1 MADLGKNPKLYG
13 LRSIRR
19 GSTTNAT
26 DTRMPEVFLR
36 ASGGWKGR
44 AMEVYREDCLPGEQQ
59 KFARALGHV
68 QSYGG
73 ANDSSI
79 SSNFPS
85 RTCSA
90 QLGRAGVNSGNQIP
104 RRTLNLSGGDS
115 PLADG
120 DAQLEDP
127 VSMRLYSLFKDQQPR

>member
-1 MADLGKNPKLYG
+1 MADLGKKPKLYG

-26 DTRMPEVFLR
+26 DSKMPEVFLR

-68 QSYGG
+68 QSYGD
-73 ANDSSI
+73 AKDSSMG
-79 SSNFPS
+79 SDFPT
-85 RTCSA
+85 RTCSV

-104 RRTLNLSGGDS
+104 RRTLNLTGGDS
-115 PLADG
+115 AQADG
-120 DAQLEDP
+120 DA
-127 VSMRLYSLFKDQQPR
+127 